1 MEDDN
6 NNNNNNLR
14 EGSQNSNNSNNN
26 EDLTNLFNNKDLI
39 EGKKNR
45 ANKYD
50 EFYPFG
56 FQGKLIDKSNSELFG
71 RVDIMTNIK
80 EKAVFILEINNNEE
94 KVKFVKIIYN
104 KIEEITYEQFTTPS
118 KQEKENIYD
127 LKEYFI
133 LFENFYK
140 K

>member
-50 EFYPFG
+50 ELYPFG
-56 FQGKLIDKSNSELFG
+56 FQGILIDKSNSELFKQ
-71 RVDIMTNIK
+71 VDIMTYIK
-80 EKAVFILEINNNEE
+80 EKAVFILEI
-94 KVKFVKIIYN
+94 K
-104 KIEEITYEQFTTPS
+104 
-118 KQEKENIYD
+118 
-127 LKEYFI
+127 LYFS
-133 LFENFYK
+133 
-140 K
+140 